1 MDEPVVTQNYFGS
14 ERRRRWPGPWLGDE
28 RRSDPLPG
36 FFVET
41 DQEPD
46 QSPLGL
52 EARPPL
58 DGGTTPPPG

>member
-1 MDEPVVTQNYFGS
+1 MDERVLENYRGD

-28 RRSDPLPG
+28 RRADPLAG
-36 FFVET
+36 FVET

-52 EARPPL
+52 TAQPPL
-58 DGGTTPPPG
+58 GGGMTPPAG